1 MLETEF
7 KDPYAPRV
15 MREHQAMAD
24 DLEAKSGKDYER
36 TFYQDIVKHHQKA
49 IKMFDDYLRRAKNP
63 MLKQMAEKMKAAQT
77 KDVADFQQKVAK
89 LAA

>member
-24 DLEAKSGKDYER
+24 DLE
-36 TFYQDIVKHHQKA
+36 
-49 IKMFDDYLRRAKNP
+49 
-63 MLKQMAEKMKAAQT
+63 
-77 KDVADFQQKVAK
+77 VADFQQKVAK